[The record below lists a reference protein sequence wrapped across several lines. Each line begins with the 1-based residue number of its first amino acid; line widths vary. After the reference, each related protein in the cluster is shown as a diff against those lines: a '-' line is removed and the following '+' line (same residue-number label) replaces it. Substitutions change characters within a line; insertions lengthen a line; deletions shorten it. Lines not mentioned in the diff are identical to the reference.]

1 MQPFDTVIRNARVV
15 TAADTFT
22 SDIGI
27 RDGRIAALALDL
39 PQGLKEI
46 DAAGRHV
53 TPGGIDS
60 HVHFDQPTGDGSVM
74 ADDFSSGT
82 VSAACGGTTTV
93 IPFACQQKG
102 ETLRAAVE
110 DYHRRAGNKPVI
122 DYAFHLIVT
131 DPTPEILREEL
142 PALIA
147 EGYTSFKIYMTYDAD
162 RKSVV

>member
-15 TAADTFT
+15 TATDTFT

-27 RDGRIAALALDL
+27 RDGRIVCLGLDL
-39 PQGLKEI
+39 PQGQEEI

-60 HVHFDQPTGDGSVM
+60 HVHLDQPTGDGSVM
-74 ADDFSSGT
+74 ADDFFSGT
-82 VSAACGGTTTV
+82 VSAACGGATTV

-102 ETLRAAVE
+102 KSLRSAVD

-131 DPTPEILREEL
+131 DPTHRCCVTNCRP
-142 PALIA
+142 
-147 EGYTSFKIYMTYDAD
+147 
-162 RKSVV
+162 

>member
-39 PQGLKEI
+39 PPGLEEI

-60 HVHFDQPTGDGSVM
+60 HVHLDQPTGDGSVM
-74 ADDFSSGT
+74 ADDFFSGT

-102 ETLRAAVE
+102 KTLRAAVDAVRLTHCGE
-110 DYHRRAGNKPVI
+110 PGRGLHRCYTDCGACGVDAG
-122 DYAFHLIVT
+122 T
-131 DPTPEILREEL
+131 C
-142 PALIA
+142 
-147 EGYTSFKIYMTYDAD
+147 
-162 RKSVV
+162 